1 MTRASLSQ
9 RLLAAVIALFL
20 VVTLL
25 LPVAAV
31 VKSAFTNADGSFTL
45 GHMASLFQVTLLRE
59 SFYNSLYVA
68 VLTVL
73 ASSLLALP
81 LAYLTSRFQFRGAGI
96 VSSLAVIPLVMPPF
110 IGAVAMQLLFGKNGS
125 LNLLLKEYLGF
136 RIPIMEGLTGVIFVE
151 SLHYFPF
158 ILLNVAAALAN
169 LDGAMEEAA
178 ENLGC
183 TGLRL
188 FRRIV
193 LPLVLPGYLA
203 GVLLV
208 FIKVFDDLG
217 TPLVLGVTNMLAP
230 QAFLRITSVGVDD
243 PLGYVICVALVL
255 ISLAALW
262 LSNRAMVGRDYSTTQ
277 RGGTTVSKYPLH
289 SWRAVLA
296 YAWTVV
302 VILLVLSP
310 LLGLLLLSFA
320 KVWSF
325 SLLPDA
331 FTTSHYVTMIQDS
344 PRMIWNTLLYC
355 GVAAGVGVLLST
367 AIAYLMLRTPV
378 RGGKALDFL
387 ASASLAVPG
396 IVLGIGYLRVFKGMN
411 IPFTETAVLSTWVA
425 ITLALTV
432 RRLPYALRAC
442 VAALQQVHPS
452 LEEAA
457 LNLGATRRR
466 AVMRIVMPL
475 MLGGIVAGFITVF
488 VTAAVELSTTLVLL
502 ASSQQAPLALG
513 IYFYLQSM
521 TGRGPGA
528 ALGVAA
534 VVLVGLGTFFSQRL
548 MRGRG
553 ALREV

>member
-9 RLLAAVIALFL
+9 RLLVAAIGLFL
-20 VVTLL
+20 LVTLV

-45 GHMASLFQVTLLRE
+45 GHMASLFHVTLLRE

-73 ASSLLALP
+73 ASSILALP
-81 LAYLTSRFQFRGAGI
+81 LAYLTARFQFRGAGI

-110 IGAVAMQLLFGKNGS
+110 VGAVALQLLFGKNGS

-183 TGLRL
+183 TGIRL

-203 GVLLV
+203 GALLV

-217 TPLVLGVTNMLAP
+217 TPLVLGVTNLLAP
-230 QAFLRITSVGVDD
+230 QAYLRITSVGVDD
-243 PLGYVICVALVL
+243 PFGYVICVALVI
-255 ISLAALW
+255 ISLATLW
-262 LSNRAMVGRDYSTTQ
+262 LSNRALAGRDYSTSQ
-277 RGGTTVSKYPLH
+277 RGGTAVSKYPLRA
-289 SWRAVLA
+289 WRGVLA
-296 YAWTVV
+296 YAWTGGVL
-302 VILLVLSP
+302 LLVLSP
-310 LLGLLLLSFA
+310 LIGLLLLSFA
-320 KVWSF
+320 KIWSF
-325 SLLPDA
+325 SVLPDS
-331 FTTSHYVTMIQDS
+331 FTTAHYATMIQDS

-355 GVAAGVGVLLST
+355 GVAAGVGVLISV

-396 IVLGIGYLRVFKGMN
+396 IVLGIGYLRIFKGMN
-411 IPFTETAVLSTWVA
+411 VPFTETAVLSTWVT

-432 RRLPYALRAC
+432 RRLPYALRSC

-466 AVMRIVMPL
+466 AVVRIVMPL
-475 MLGGIVAGFITVF
+475 MLGGILAGFITVF

-534 VVLVGLGTFFSQRL
+534 VVLVGLGTFASQRL

-553 ALREV
+553 AMVG

>member
-1 MTRASLSQ
+1 MTRASFGQ
-9 RLLAAVIALFL
+9 YLLAVVIAIFL
-20 VVTLL
+20 VATLIV
-25 LPVAAV
+25 PVAAV
-31 VKSAFTNADGSFTL
+31 VKSAFTNADGSPTL

-73 ASSLLALP
+73 AASILALP
-81 LAYLTSRFQFRGAGI
+81 LAYLTSRFQFRGAAV
-96 VSSLAVIPLVMPPF
+96 VSSLAVLPLVMPPF
-110 IGAVAMQLLFGKNGS
+110 IGAVAMQLFFGKNGAV
-125 LNLLLKEYLGF
+125 NLLLREYLGF

-183 TGLRL
+183 TGIRL

-203 GVLLV
+203 GALLV

-217 TPLVLGVTNMLAP
+217 TPLVLGITNMLAP
-230 QAFLRITSVGVDD
+230 QAYLRITSVGVDD
-243 PLGYVICVALVL
+243 PLGYVICVALVG
-255 ISLAALW
+255 ISLASLW
-262 LSNRAMVGRDYSTTQ
+262 LANRALAGRDYSTSQ
-277 RGGTTVSKYPLH
+277 RGGTAVSKYPLR

-296 YAWTVV
+296 YAWVAFV
-302 VILLVLSP
+302 LLLVLSP
-310 LLGLLLLSFA
+310 LIGLLLLSFA
-320 KVWSF
+320 KVWSY
-325 SLLPDA
+325 SVLPDA
-331 FTTSHYVTMIQDS
+331 FTSANYLAMIRDS
-344 PRMIWNTLLYC
+344 PRLVWNTLLYC
-355 GVAAGVGVLLST
+355 GVAAGVDVLIGT
-367 AIAYLMLRTPV
+367 AVAYLMLRTSV

-396 IVLGIGYLRVFKGMN
+396 IVLGIGYLRIFRGVN
-411 IPFTETAVLSTWVA
+411 VPFTETAVLSTWLA
-425 ITLALTV
+425 ITTALTV
-432 RRLPYALRAC
+432 RRLPYALRSC

-466 AVMRIVMPL
+466 AVVRIVMPL

-528 ALGVAA
+528 ALAVVA
-534 VVLVGLGTFFSQRL
+534 VVLVGLGTFASQRL
-548 MRGRG
+548 MKGRG